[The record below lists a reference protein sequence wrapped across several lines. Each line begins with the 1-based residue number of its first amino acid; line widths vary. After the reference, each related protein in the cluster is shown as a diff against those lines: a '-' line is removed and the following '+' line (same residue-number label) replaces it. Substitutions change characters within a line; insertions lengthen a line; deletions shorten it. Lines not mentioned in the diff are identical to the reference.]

1 MAFMQIEL
9 FSETLGLADTV
20 NVLVPQR
27 LRRKEGHIS
36 RNFRPPYPVLYLLHG
51 GSDNHTSW
59 MRKTSLERYVE
70 ELGIVVVMPSAQYSF
85 YADQK
90 MGFPYFTYLSEEL
103 PEIIGDLLP
112 VSSLREDTFAA
123 GLSMGGYG
131 AFKLGISCPDRFAA
145 VASLSGSLDQ
155 RDRLGSNPSIG
166 NRMMLDMAKLT
177 FGSIEQYERSENDL
191 AWVLEQHLAQGT
203 KLPRFY
209 MACGTK
215 DFNYTIN
222 NEFHSRFAS
231 RLSLDYEVAPERGH
245 EWDFWDEYI
254 QRVLQWLPIRGRG
267 VNE

>member
-20 NVLVPQR
+20 SVLVPQR
-27 LRRKEGHIS
+27 LRRKEGHVS
-36 RNFRPPYPVLYLLHG
+36 RHFRKPYPVLYLLHG

-90 MGFPYFTYLSEEL
+90 TGFPYFTYLSEEL
-103 PEIIGDLLP
+103 PSIIGDLLP
-112 VSSLREDTFAA
+112 VSSEREDTFAA

-155 RDRLGSNPSIG
+155 RDRLGPNPAIG
-166 NRMMLDMAKLT
+166 NQMMLAMAKLT

-191 AWVLEQHLAQGT
+191 AWMLEQHLARGA

-215 DFNYTIN
+215 DFNYAIN
-222 NEFHSRFAS
+222 NEFYRRFGS

-245 EWDFWDEYI
+245 EWSFWDEYI

-267 VNE
+267 ESE